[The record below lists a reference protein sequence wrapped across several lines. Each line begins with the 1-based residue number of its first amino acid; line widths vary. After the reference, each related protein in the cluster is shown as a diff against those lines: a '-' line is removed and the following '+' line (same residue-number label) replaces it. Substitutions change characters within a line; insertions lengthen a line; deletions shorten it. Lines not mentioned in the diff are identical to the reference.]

1 MSYVSMAK
9 TLANGEIPGVALSLA
24 KTKINDALG
33 VIYDETDWSFQSR
46 YGGWL
51 NPGLKANTG
60 TVTVTPYSD
69 QVIADATATA
79 AWAGIT
85 TPLITLLQ
93 FRTLPYSLYNIIG
106 YDTTT
111 NAPFATLT
119 LDRPWLEPVTGAGI
133 SYLIYQ
139 AYFAVPVQDFRK
151 FLYIMDT
158 TFNAPVSSTKYS
170 LADLATID
178 PQRIRFGPT
187 VPTYAIAM
195 GADQRP
201 QSSTL
206 GYPMFEIWPH
216 NLSLMPYTFGYK
228 RRGPQLVN
236 PADEVPA
243 PLTDE
248 LVLHRAREILYLY
261 KMAQRGEELRR
272 GSGADWAFL
281 SQASAAEYNKLLKQ
295 IRAIDANLH
304 QDFVTRGF
312 SQSRSPRDG
321 YSTNVLGQ
329 LNVGRWD

>member
-1 MSYVSMAK
+1 MSFASMAK

-79 AWAGIT
+79 AWAAIT
-85 TPLITLLQ
+85 SPLITVLQ
-93 FRTLPYSLYNIIG
+93 FRVLPYSLYNIIG

-119 LDRPWLEPVTGAGI
+119 LDRPWMEPPSGSGI
-133 SYLIYQ
+133 TYFIYQ
-139 AYFAVPVQDFRK
+139 AYFAVPVKDFRK
-151 FLYIMDT
+151 FTFIMDT
-158 TFNAPVSSTKYS
+158 TFNAPVDYTKYS
-170 LADLATID
+170 LADLGTID
-178 PQRIRFGPT
+178 PQRVRFGPT
-187 VPTYAIAM
+187 VPTFAVAI

-236 PADEVPA
+236 LADEVPT
-243 PLTDE
+243 PLTEE
-248 LVLHRAREILYLY
+248 LVLHRTREILYLY
-261 KMAQRGEELRR
+261 KEAQTGEQVAR
-272 GSGADWAFL
+272 GSGADWKFL
-281 SQASAAEYNKLLKQ
+281 SQASAAEYQKVLKQ

-312 SQSRSPRDG
+312 SKSRSPRDG

>member
-1 MSYVSMAK
+1 MSFVSMAK

-24 KTKINDALG
+24 KTKLLDALG
-33 VIYDETDWSFQSR
+33 VIYDETDWSFQTR
-46 YGGWL
+46 FDGWL

-60 TVTVTPYSD
+60 TVTVAPYSD
-69 QVIADATATA
+69 QVIGDAAATA
-79 AWAGIT
+79 AWAAIVNPFIT
-85 TPLITLLQ
+85 QLQ
-93 FRTLPYSLYNIIG
+93 FRNLPYSLYNIIG

-119 LDRPWLEPVTGAGI
+119 LDRPWMEPLTGPGI
-133 SYLIYQ
+133 SYAIYQ
-139 AYFAVPVQDFRK
+139 AYFAVPVQDFKK

-158 TFNAPVSSTKYS
+158 TFNAPVDFTRYS
-170 LADLATID
+170 PSDLATID
-178 PQRIRFGPT
+178 PQRMRFGPC
-187 VPTYAIAM
+187 VPTYAVAI

-206 GYPMFEIWPH
+206 GYLMYEIWPH
-216 NLSLMPYTFGYK
+216 NLSYMPYTFGYK
-228 RRGPQLVN
+228 RRGPMLVN
-236 PADEVPA
+236 PADEVPY

-261 KMAQRGEELRR
+261 KEAQRGEQVAR
-272 GSGADWAFL
+272 GSGADWRFL
-281 SQASAAEYNKLLKQ
+281 SQASAAEYKKVLHD
-295 IRAIDANLH
+295 IRAVDANLH

-312 SQSRSPRDG
+312 SKSRSPRDG